1 MGRIIEGP
9 TDFFSGRIKKKD
21 RKETIVQEL
30 LADQKSRD
38 YFKRKFNEIQEK
50 SNSGGKK
57 WYKQQQERKK
67 RK

>member
-1 MGRIIEGP
+1 
-9 TDFFSGRIKKKD
+9 
-21 RKETIVQEL
+21 VQEL

>member
-1 MGRIIEGP
+1 MGTIIEGP
-9 TDFFSGRIKKKD
+9 TEFFGRIKKKD

-30 LADQKSRD
+30 LADQKGRE
-38 YFKRKFNEIQEK
+38 YFKKKYHEIQEK

-57 WYKQQQERKK
+57 WYKQQQERKR